1 MAVVIDEYGGTLGI
15 VTLEDILE
23 ELVGEIWDEHD
34 EVVNYFDKV
43 SDDVYLVDGNAELSD
58 FCELFSLDIDE
69 ESDSNTVSGWII
81 EHLGDIPAIGYE
93 FKFERLKIEILKKT
107 IKRILQIR
115 VTILPE
121 TEDEEEEEE
130 DEEK

>member
-1 MAVVIDEYGGTLGI
+1 M
-15 VTLEDILE
+15 
-23 ELVGEIWDEHD
+23 
-34 EVVNYFDKV
+34 
-43 SDDVYLVDGNAELSD
+43 YLVDGNAELSD